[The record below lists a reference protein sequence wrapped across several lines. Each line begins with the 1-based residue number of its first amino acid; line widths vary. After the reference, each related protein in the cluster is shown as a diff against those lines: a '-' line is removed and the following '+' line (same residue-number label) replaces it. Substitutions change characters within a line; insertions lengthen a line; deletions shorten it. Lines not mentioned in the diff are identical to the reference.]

1 MDSDGRGDRRRM
13 KRSVREVKR
22 EEKNGKDNEGGKK
35 KKGDDKKVNKERT
48 SRGMNRRKG
57 TCGEDSAVVH
67 TSGRSSGPLACKSV
81 EQSCQSDPTKDSEYK
96 VTSIRIT
103 HHSQAGFIWF

>member
-1 MDSDGRGDRRRM
+1 MDSDGGGDRRRM

-22 EEKNGKDNEGGKK
+22 EEKLERTMREA

-48 SRGMNRRKG
+48 SRGVNRRKG

>member
-1 MDSDGRGDRRRM
+1 MDSDGGGDRRRM

-22 EEKNGKDNEGGKK
+22 EEKMERTMREA

-48 SRGMNRRKG
+48 SRGVNRRKG

-67 TSGRSSGPLACKSV
+67 TSGPLACKSV